1 MNTAG
6 VIVVILASSIALS
19 TAESQQPSGT
29 VEHVWTPDSVHSL
42 VSFRVRHLGLSWVNG
57 EFREWGGQ
65 LIWNPEDPA
74 TASVTVRIATASV
87 TTRNDR
93 RDNDLRQNYL
103 QTNEYPEI
111 TFVSRTVD
119 LVGDDMLK
127 VGGDLTIHGTTRPV
141 ILDVEIGGTLSTPRE
156 RRSSFTATTAITRQD
171 FGIVRNFLIEG
182 AQIVGDEV
190 RIQIDLEA
198 TAPARFP

>member
-19 TAESQQPSGT
+19 AAESQQPSGT
-29 VEHVWTPDSVHSL
+29 VEHVWTPDPVHSL
-42 VSFRVRHLGLSWVNG
+42 VSFRVRHLGLGWVNG

-87 TTRNDR
+87 
-93 RDNDLRQNYL
+93 
-103 QTNEYPEI
+103 
-111 TFVSRTVD
+111 
-119 LVGDDMLK
+119 
-127 VGGDLTIHGTTRPV
+127 TTRPV

>member
-1 MNTAG
+1 MNRVVA
-6 VIVVILASSIALS
+6 IVVILASTIALS
-19 TAESQQPSGT
+19 AAESQQPSGT
-29 VEHVWTPDSVHSL
+29 VEHAWTPDLVHSL
-42 VSFRVRHLGLSWVNG
+42 VSFRVRHLGLSWING
-57 EFREWGGQ
+57 EFREWGGE

-103 QTNEYPEI
+103 QADEYPEI

-119 LVGDDMLK
+119 LVGDDKLK
-127 VGGDLTIHGTTRPV
+127 VGGDLTLHGTTRPV

-156 RRSSFTATTAITRQD
+156 RRISFTATTAITRQD

-198 TAPARFP
+198 TAPARSP

>member
-1 MNTAG
+1 MNRVVA
-6 VIVVILASSIALS
+6 IVVILASTIALS
-19 TAESQQPSGT
+19 AAESQQPSGT
-29 VEHVWTPDSVHSL
+29 VEPAWTPDLVHSL

-57 EFREWGGQ
+57 EFREWGGE

-103 QTNEYPEI
+103 QADEYPEI

-119 LVGDDMLK
+119 LVGDDKLK
-127 VGGDLTIHGTTRPV
+127 VGGDLTLHGTTRPV

-156 RRSSFTATTAITRQD
+156 RRISFTATTAITRQD

-198 TAPARFP
+198 TAPARSP